1 MRVDVETYGSS
12 RRDFYDFRSDLIE
25 QDKKFDETSLR
36 LLPYH
41 QLHLASMGNA
51 GDAACP
57 QKLVHE
63 EKARRR
69 ERFLAMD
76 ETDLKTCER
85 YLRAEEMWDDVILC
99 INSKLAPR
107 WAEFTDRQQAWAK
120 LNCLYNHID
129 DPQPRMGEALL
140 LLRRCS
146 FSDKDHQA
154 SLPTDV
160 CLHYMSKLRGLLSV
174 YPGQMS
180 DDFFRAQIEDI
191 RDNIR
196 DFLPDDERAVCDKE
210 QIADYQCTSDCFR
223 VFV

>member
-1 MRVDVETYGSS
+1 MRIDVETYGST

-25 QDKKFDETSLR
+25 QDKKFDEASLR

-41 QLHLASMGNA
+41 QLHLAAMGNA

-57 QKLVHE
+57 QRLVQD

-76 ETDLKTCER
+76 GAELKACER
-85 YLRAEEMWDDVILC
+85 YLRTEEMYDDVILC
-99 INSKLAPR
+99 ISSKLAPR
-107 WAEFTDRQQAWAK
+107 WGELTDRQKAWAK

-129 DPQPRMGEALL
+129 EPQQRMGEALL
-140 LLRRCS
+140 LLRLCS
-146 FSDKDHQA
+146 FSDAHHDA

-160 CLHYMSKLRGLLSV
+160 CHHYMSKLRGLMSV

-180 DDFFRAQIEDI
+180 DDFFRTQIEDI

-196 DFLPDDERAVCDKE
+196 DFLPDDERAIIDKE
-210 QIADYQCTSDCFR
+210 QIADYQCTSDCYR
-223 VFV
+223 VYI